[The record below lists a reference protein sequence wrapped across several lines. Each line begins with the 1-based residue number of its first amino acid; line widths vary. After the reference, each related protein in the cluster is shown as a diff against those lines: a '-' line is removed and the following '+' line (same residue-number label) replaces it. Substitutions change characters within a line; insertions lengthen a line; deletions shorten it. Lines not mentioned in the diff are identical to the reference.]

1 MKNTTLAGYI
11 LSGISVVGI
20 IVLAATNHTIP
31 DVLSAVA
38 LVSGAGSVGATIP
51 QKAAE

>member
-1 MKNTTLAGYI
+1 MKNSVLGGYI
-11 LSGISVVGI
+11 LSGLAVVGI
-20 IVLAATNHTIP
+20 IVLAATNHAVP

-51 QKAAE
+51 QKAE